1 LLPLRGNQIVFHTVM
16 IIRELFEEDAP
27 LLLALFLDLPA
38 TDRSRRF
45 GRPMTDEAIHAYVA
59 RLAWADSVFL
69 GAFDP
74 DAKFVGLLEL
84 ADVRNGAEIAVVVD
98 PSARGKGLGK
108 TLMDRALLKAKVR
121 GAQRVVLLCQMDNEP
136 MRRLAHS
143 AGLHAHLED
152 GEVEGS
158 FAQAQVM
165 DRTQHA
171 GLETIGNV
179 SYAGLVAT
187 RAWSDLI
194 ETAFNV
200 RRHRHRD
207 GPHAPES
214 APEGAAPSR
223 TAAAAP
229 ARLPGTRRESRRPRV
244 R

>member
-1 LLPLRGNQIVFHTVM
+1 MV
-16 IIRELFEEDAP
+16 IRELFEEDAP
-27 LLLALFLDLPA
+27 LLLDLFLRLPA
-38 TDRSRRF
+38 TDRYRRF
-45 GRPMTDEAIHAYVA
+45 GRPMTDESIDAYVA

-74 DAKFVGLLEL
+74 LAKLVGLLEL

-98 PSARGKGLGK
+98 SGARGKGLGK

-121 GAQRVVLLCQMDNEP
+121 GADRVVLLCQMDNEP

-143 AGLHAHLED
+143 AGLHAHLEG
-152 GEVEGS
+152 GEVEGTPTLPHG
-158 FAQAQVM
+158 QLM
-165 DRTQHA
+165 DHTEDAAHHV
-171 GLETIGNV
+171 IGNV
-179 SYAGLVAT
+179 SYTGLVTT

-207 GPHAPES
+207 APRAPES
-214 APEGAAPSR
+214 APAGAPPS
-223 TAAAAP
+223 TTSAAAP
-229 ARLPGTRRESRRPRV
+229 ARLPGTPRESRRPRV

>member
-1 LLPLRGNQIVFHTVM
+1 M

-27 LLLALFLDLPA
+27 LLLEFFLRLCA
-38 TDRSRRF
+38 TDRYRRF
-45 GRPMTDEAIHAYVA
+45 GRPMTDDSIDAYVA
-59 RLAWADSVFL
+59 RLVWIDSVFL

-74 DAKFVGLLEL
+74 DAKLIGLLEL
-84 ADVRNGAEIAVVVD
+84 ADVRDGAEIAIVVA

-121 GAQRVVLLCQMDNEP
+121 GAQRVVLICQMDNEP
-136 MRRLAHS
+136 MRRLARS

-158 FAQAQVM
+158 LAQAQVM
-165 DRTQHA
+165 DRTQDSA
-171 GLETIGNV
+171 QDAIGNV

-194 ETAFNV
+194 ETAFNA
-200 RRHRHRD
+200 RRRCDAPRAPGS
-207 GPHAPES
+207 GPA
-214 APEGAAPSR
+214 GARPSGIS
-223 TAAAAP
+223 AAAP
-229 ARLPGTRRESRRPRV
+229 ALPPGTRRESRRPRV